1 MIKNTY
7 RVTAFGD
14 KIHFK
19 LIFSTSPPCPLILTK
34 QRLTRGNILFKT
46 VVRLTPSV
54 GEIHDVPSFKK
65 FPSRTELLKM
75 KQDKTTTTSRT

>member
-1 MIKNTY
+1 MIKKTY

-14 KIHFK
+14 KMHFK
-19 LIFSTSPPCPLILTK
+19 FIFSISPPSPLILTR

-54 GEIHDVPSFKK
+54 GEIHELPSFKK

-75 KQDKTTTTSRT
+75 KQDKTTNTSST

>member
-19 LIFSTSPPCPLILTK
+19 LISSSPPPFPLSLTI

-54 GEIHDVPSFKK
+54 GEIHELPSFKK

-75 KQDKTTTTSRT
+75 KQDKTTNTSSA